1 MGRRFDEYAKEDRGA
16 FRRQFSTLAAVWEFV
31 DAVGRRADERLP
43 ELYARRETLRA
54 NVETL
59 RIVGGEPLRR
69 AEEALWDVAGEIE
82 YLEPWQQVRDCLT
95 ANLLDV
101 EITTRYV
108 HFTSRHPRRRLC
120 RFGPG
125 PGGFR
130 LEFTLGGKQQ
140 LERLAK
146 RARRIRKA

>member
-1 MGRRFDEYAKEDRGA
+1 MGISWEERMRAEREA
-16 FRRQFSTLAAVWEFV
+16 FRHRFATLAAVREFV
-31 DAVGRRADERLP
+31 EAVGRRADERLP

-130 LEFTLGGKQQ
+130 LEFTLGGEQQ
-140 LERLAK
+140 LKRLARMAK
-146 RARRIRKA
+146 RRRA